1 MKKRCVLVS
10 GESVSKDAELISEL
24 KKNAVVLRNADNTK
38 IETLLRTRKVDVIIL
53 EVSSKSP
60 GEVDIILHIKA
71 KFMHVKIILIDGERE
86 VVAKAFQYGV
96 SDVYKKPYRNE
107 MVVERVKALLKAS
120 SANANN
126 D

>member
-1 MKKRCVLVS
+1 MKKPYVLVS
-10 GESVSKDAELISEL
+10 GESLSKDAALIKELR
-24 KKNAVVLRNADNTK
+24 KNAVVLRKADNNK
-38 IETLLRTRKVDVIIL
+38 IGSVLRARIVDVIIF
-53 EVSSKSP
+53 EVSSKNP
-60 GEVDIILHIKA
+60 AEVEIIQGIK
-71 KFMHVKIILIDGERE
+71 KKTQDVKIILIDGKRE